1 MIISSSLSIE
11 VQRNFWCSKGI
22 VNIEEKMEVKTKQK
36 EKNHQ
41 RWKQK
46 TNQKE
51 KNHPRWKQKTK
62 QKKGIINLSQTN
74 IKSLLPRLFSKQ
86 IKKVHSI

>member
-46 TNQKE
+46 T
-51 KNHPRWKQKTK
+51 K